1 MSARIRIPQKLYE
14 DIQADLARSHAHA
27 YERVGFLYCRRV
39 AAIPNPI
46 LLAVEYQPVADA
58 NYIADSSVGARIGS
72 MAIHD
77 ALQRALTLKASALHT
92 HLHAHE
98 GATSFSTVDL
108 ECLADLAPS
117 FARLLPHEAHGGIV
131 FSMDHAT
138 ARIWSPSLRR
148 LVPVQG
154 VSVIGRPVH
163 VWENR

>member
-77 ALQRALTLKASALHT
+77 ASS
-92 HLHAHE
+92 
-98 GATSFSTVDL
+98 G
-108 ECLADLAPS
+108 P
-117 FARLLPHEAHGGIV
+117 
-131 FSMDHAT
+131 
-138 ARIWSPSLRR
+138 
-148 LVPVQG
+148 
-154 VSVIGRPVH
+154 
-163 VWENR
+163 